1 VSQFEATQQRRQTGV
16 GTFLVFRDGE
26 CVPLDG
32 PMRVERLRGCY
43 YLLGELS
50 WERCGSREA
59 AQHLLLER
67 MGGLDPH
74 RVAAEA
80 LETLEDEALDPIFG
94 PP

>member
-1 VSQFEATQQRRQTGV
+1 VSQFELPQQRRQTGI

-26 CVPLDG
+26 CIPLEG
-32 PMRVERLRGCY
+32 PMRVERLRGSY
-43 YLLGELS
+43 YLLGKRS

-59 AQHLLLER
+59 AQYRLLEQ